1 MNNNHHEFLENKEGV
16 HLMYGEF
23 TLCGDSFDIA
33 ETEEDFP
40 DGPLVA
46 TSKKIVTCNRCA
58 SLMNHCK
65 GVKIGKAKVLK

>member
-1 MNNNHHEFLENKEGV
+1 MSKNYDHEFIENNEGV

-23 TLCGDSFDIA
+23 TLCGDSFDIDA
-33 ETEEDFP
+33 TEKGFE

-46 TSKKIVTCNRCA
+46 TSKKTVTCNRCA

-65 GVKIGKAKVLK
+65 GVKIGKLK